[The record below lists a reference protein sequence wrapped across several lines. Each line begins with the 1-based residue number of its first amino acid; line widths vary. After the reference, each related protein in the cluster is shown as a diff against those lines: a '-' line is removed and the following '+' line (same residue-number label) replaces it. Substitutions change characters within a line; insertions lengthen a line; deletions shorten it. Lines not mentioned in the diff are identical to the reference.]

1 MTGLSGATSLLSL
14 SFLIGGRRVVSVT
27 SQGGVPRPS
36 APMLLVTFKELLF
49 LLLTWVS
56 PVGFFRAVG

>member
-36 APMLLVTFKELLF
+36 APMLLITFKELF

-56 PVGFFRAVG
+56 PVGFFWAVG